1 MLRLPV
7 ASSDNLL
14 FSVRNTLS
22 DRPANLSSSTWAA
35 VPVDVEVGVVDISQK

>member
-14 FSVRNTLS
+14 FSVRNILS
-22 DRPANLSSSTWAA
+22 DRPANLSSSTWGA